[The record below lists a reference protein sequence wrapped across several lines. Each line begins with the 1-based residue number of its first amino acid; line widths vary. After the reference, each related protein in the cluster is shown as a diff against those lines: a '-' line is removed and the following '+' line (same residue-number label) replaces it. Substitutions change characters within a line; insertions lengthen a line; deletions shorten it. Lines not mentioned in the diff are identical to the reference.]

1 MNDIGILLLNYT
13 LKEPL
18 QIYVSDGRQWT
29 LGTYEERGIL
39 SKEIKKKLIMD
50 ESMFKWIGY
59 MGNYK
64 GSFDFKI
71 INTESAKLT
80 SSVFENKGRAEM
92 YKILNETS
100 ESFVYNT
107 TTADVKKIQL
117 AIVEELYLRIYDT
130 ENEDRYFLNKL
141 EIYILNKKLR

>member
-1 MNDIGILLLNYT
+1 MYSPEILLSL
-13 LKEPL
+13 L
-18 QIYVSDGRQWT
+18 Q
-29 LGTYEERGIL
+29 EE
-39 SKEIKKKLIMD
+39 EIKKKLTMD
-50 ESMFKWIGY
+50 DSMFKWIGY

-71 INTESAKLT
+71 INTELAKLT

-100 ESFVYNT
+100 ESVVYNT

-117 AIVEELYLRIYDT
+117 GMIEELYLRSFDKM
-130 ENEDRYFLNKL
+130 DGMRYFLNKL
-141 EIYILNKKLR
+141 EIYVVNKIRIFDGRSSDSSREIENI